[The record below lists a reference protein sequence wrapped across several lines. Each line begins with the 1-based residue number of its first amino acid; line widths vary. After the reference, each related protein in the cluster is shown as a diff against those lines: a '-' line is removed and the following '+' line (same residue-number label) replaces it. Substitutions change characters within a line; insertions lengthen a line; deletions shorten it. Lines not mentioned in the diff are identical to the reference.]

1 MRRLALALALSL
13 SLPLVLPACVAPAPA
28 PLVGKPTVETRL
40 FFGTRIGLDRE
51 VSPEAWTV
59 FLDRVITPRFP
70 DGLSVYEVL
79 GQYRM
84 QGSGQL
90 VKERTH
96 MVLLLHGGA
105 PESNRAIDEIVREY
119 KARFQQESVMR
130 VDAAA
135 DVTF

>member
-1 MRRLALALALSL
+1 MRMIQALALAAMLAAAGCAGAP
-13 SLPLVLPACVAPAPA
+13 PLA
-28 PLVGKPTVETRL
+28 GKPAVETRL
-40 FFGTRIGLDRE
+40 YFGTRIGLDRE
-51 VSPEAWTV
+51 VSPEAWAA
-59 FLDRVITPRFP
+59 FLDGALTPRFP

-84 QGSGQL
+84 RGSGRL

-96 MVLLLHGGA
+96 MVLLLHDGGEA
-105 PESNRAIDEIVREY
+105 ANRAIEAITAEY
-119 KARFQQESVMR
+119 RRRFEQESVLR